1 MNKYLDVEEEF
12 VALSEKKID
21 VLKILTKY
29 FSYWKWFIISIVLFL
44 TIAVIYLFFSLPKYQ
59 ITSSI
64 LFKDDEKGGTSEI
77 SIFEEMTGYTRRNNA
92 DNEIEMMKK
101 SMIAEDVVRE
111 HNLNVSYVL
120 LEPLI
125 PGMGKL
131 FNNPPL
137 RKSAVLFG
145 DELPVIIM
153 LSEEKIIA
161 TKDDMVVFKLF
172 AYPDGKCII
181 KGSYQGDKYSVD
193 ASLNDSLVTLPFSDI
208 RLTKGK
214 FFPEEEMVILVTFIK
229 PLSTA
234 DSFINSMEIEL
245 TSKTSSVADITLT
258 APNMGLGRFFLS
270 EYINAY
276 NEKGINDQLELA
288 ERTSKIID
296 NHLANLN
303 EDLSGV
309 EDRAQIYKQ
318 SQGLTNIG
326 SQADLYNSQL
336 ASVGQRRMDVES
348 QYNIASTLL
357 SFVQQMSGHN
367 QLIPANSGIQSP
379 ILNSQISTY
388 NDLVLERNRL
398 ARIASSS
405 NQSMIDLNNQLNSTF
420 NSVVSG
426 LQNEKNN
433 LEIQLKDINTE
444 YSRNYSKIRAIP
456 QQERIFSDIVRQQ
469 NTKEELFLYL
479 LQKKEE
485 RYMNMTVVVP
495 STKFVDNI
503 RVAGVVWPNKMMIL
517 LLFFCIGMILPI
529 VIIKLKDIL
538 NFKILSKEDFEKL
551 TTIPLLGEV
560 PKDSQMQV
568 VSVKCNSN
576 DSFNEMFRLV
586 RANLLFVIDG
596 KENKVI
602 NILSSISGEGKSF
615 ISINLAMSLALLDKR
630 VLIIELDIRN
640 PDVSRRL
647 GLNNNQGI
655 TLYLSGNLD
664 KEDLIKPSGIHDNI
678 SIINSG
684 AIPPNPNELL
694 AKELL
699 DDLIK
704 ELKQEY
710 DFIII
715 DTPPIGLVSD
725 SFLLNRIADVN
736 LYLVRIGLTP
746 KKYVLDADRYF
757 NENRLKKMYF
767 ILNSVDL
774 NSVEYRYGFAKKYQ
788 YGYK

>member
-1 MNKYLDVEEEF
+1 
-12 VALSEKKID
+12 
-21 VLKILTKY
+21 
-29 FSYWKWFIISIVLFL
+29 
-44 TIAVIYLFFSLPKYQ
+44 
-59 ITSSI
+59 
-64 LFKDDEKGGTSEI
+64 
-77 SIFEEMTGYTRRNNA
+77 
-92 DNEIEMMKK
+92 
-101 SMIAEDVVRE
+101 
-111 HNLNVSYVL
+111 
-120 LEPLI
+120 
-125 PGMGKL
+125 
-131 FNNPPL
+131 
-137 RKSAVLFG
+137 
-145 DELPVIIM
+145 
-153 LSEEKIIA
+153 
-161 TKDDMVVFKLF
+161 
-172 AYPDGKCII
+172 
-181 KGSYQGDKYSVD
+181 
-193 ASLNDSLVTLPFSDI
+193 
-208 RLTKGK
+208 
-214 FFPEEEMVILVTFIK
+214 
-229 PLSTA
+229 
-234 DSFINSMEIEL
+234 
-245 TSKTSSVADITLT
+245 
-258 APNMGLGRFFLS
+258 
-270 EYINAY
+270 
-276 NEKGINDQLELA
+276 
-288 ERTSKIID
+288 
-296 NHLANLN
+296 
-303 EDLSGV
+303 
-309 EDRAQIYKQ
+309 
-318 SQGLTNIG
+318 
-326 SQADLYNSQL
+326 
-336 ASVGQRRMDVES
+336 
-348 QYNIASTLL
+348 
-357 SFVQQMSGHN
+357 
-367 QLIPANSGIQSP
+367 
-379 ILNSQISTY
+379 
-388 NDLVLERNRL
+388 
-398 ARIASSS
+398 
-405 NQSMIDLNNQLNSTF
+405 
-420 NSVVSG
+420 
-426 LQNEKNN
+426 
-433 LEIQLKDINTE
+433 
-444 YSRNYSKIRAIP
+444 
-456 QQERIFSDIVRQQ
+456 
-469 NTKEELFLYL
+469 
-479 LQKKEE
+479 
-485 RYMNMTVVVP
+485 MNMTVVVP

-586 RANLLFVIDG
+586 RANILFVIDG